1 MAIYDTEEEQLD
13 QLKKW
18 WASNNS
24 ALIAGVIGSIVLV
37 AGFNAWQ
44 GHQLEQRSQA
54 SDLYQNLLDASATN
68 NTESVEALAG
78 KLSNEYGKTAYSHYA
93 ALELAKIKVAKGEID
108 AAKAIFE
115 KEIRNA
121 DSELQHLSR
130 LRLIQLLLETKQ
142 YEQGLKLIAEVD
154 LSKAEGFSANYDEL
168 QGDLY
173 LGLER
178 YDEARNAYQSAIR
191 SGQATP
197 LVQFKLDDLTASTL
211 LKP

>member
-1 MAIYDTEEEQLD
+1 MAIYDTEEEQLE

-44 GHQLEQRSQA
+44 GHQVEQRSQA
-54 SDLYQNLLDASATN
+54 SDLYQNLLDASATH

-93 ALELAKIKVAKGEID
+93 ALELAKIKVEKGDID

-178 YDEARNAYQSAIR
+178 YDEARNAYQSAVR

>member
-1 MAIYDTEEEQLD
+1 MAIYDTEEEQLE

-44 GHQLEQRSQA
+44 GHQVEQRSQA
-54 SDLYQNLLDASATN
+54 SDLYQNLLDASATH

-93 ALELAKIKVAKGEID
+93 ALELAKIKVEKGDID

-178 YDEARNAYQSAIR
+178 YDEARNAYQSAVR

-211 LKP
+211 IKP